1 MSEVTQSGACIMHN
15 ARDIVGVSKPYMLL
29 TSADYASQ
37 LEFAEKS
44 ADFIAFFFFCFF
56 LSFLSRR
63 GPGCKYGTGPWL

>member
-44 ADFIAFFFFCFF
+44 ADFIAFFFLFF
-56 LSFLSRR
+56 FILSL
-63 GPGCKYGTGPWL
+63 KKGTWL